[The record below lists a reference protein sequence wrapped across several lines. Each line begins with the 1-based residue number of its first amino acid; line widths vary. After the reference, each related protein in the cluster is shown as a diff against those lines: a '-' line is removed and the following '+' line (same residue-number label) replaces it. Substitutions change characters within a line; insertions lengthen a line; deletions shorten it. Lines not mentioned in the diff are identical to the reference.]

1 MAVRRASLVAL
12 VLVGALSFAVAG
24 QSPQPPQFRSA
35 VSVMTVET
43 SAFDADALKLL
54 VSVDVG
60 AGGSVTRPIRWGT
73 TLVSGDKVVASA
85 KQTIETAADAPSGD
99 TAIVTLPP
107 GAYLLRVAAPDA
119 FGRGSVFQI
128 PVAAGLKRAGLV
140 EISDLIV
147 GPGNS
152 GKLRPAPRVKVDDGL
167 IAVVQ
172 IYADE
177 ASALET
183 VAMRLEIVRDGDT
196 QPLTTVVMTPADGA
210 TPNARSMQ
218 ARVAASSLSAGRY
231 VATAVLLVNGEPAGR
246 VSRAVQILP

>member
-1 MAVRRASLVAL
+1 MGGAFYQGFEGAELAFSHIKKELDSLYQ
-12 VLVGALSFAVAG
+12 VGIETDPSQRDGKAHKVELSVTRPG
-24 QSPQPPQFRSA
+24 VKLRSRGVA
-35 VSVMTVET
+35 VSP
-43 SAFDADALKLL
+43 SAAPDDERLLLLLYQPSNVTDLPLSVATYAMRGDQPGALKLL

-60 AGGSVTRPIRWGT
+60 AGGSVPRPIRWGT
-73 TLVSGDKVVASA
+73 TLVSGDRVVASA

-107 GAYLLRVAAPDA
+107 GAYLLRVAALDA

-172 IYADE
+172 IYAD
-177 ASALET
+177 
-183 VAMRLEIVRDGDT
+183 
-196 QPLTTVVMTPADGA
+196 
-210 TPNARSMQ
+210 
-218 ARVAASSLSAGRY
+218 
-231 VATAVLLVNGEPAGR
+231 AVTGR
-246 VSRAVQILP
+246 VTCAAECRVTS